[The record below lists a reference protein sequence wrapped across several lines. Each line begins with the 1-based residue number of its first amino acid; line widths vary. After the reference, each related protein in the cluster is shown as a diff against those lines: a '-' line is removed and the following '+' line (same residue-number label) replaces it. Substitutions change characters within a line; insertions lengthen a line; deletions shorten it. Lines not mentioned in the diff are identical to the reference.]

1 MLQHLIQLF
10 LGLISGLFLGIT
22 GVAPAGLILIALD
35 TLKIGDYKSN
45 LGSILML
52 NLFPVTI
59 SSVYEFYKSDQINY
73 SLAFIL
79 IFSIMIGS
87 YFGSKM
93 VVGKKSFFNVK
104 NIKYLTG
111 VLSLFV
117 AIVFLTS
124 AYYEKNT

>member
-1 MLQHLIQLF
+1 MLQHIIQLF
-10 LGLISGLFLGIT
+10 LVLISGLFLGIT
-22 GVAPAGLILIALD
+22 GVAPAGLNLIALD

-79 IFSIMIGS
+79 IFSIIIGS

-93 VVGKKSFFNVK
+93 VVGKKSFLTVK
-104 NIKYLTG
+104 TIKYLTG
-111 VLSLFV
+111 LLSLFV

-124 AYYEKNT
+124 AYYENNT